1 MNAPPNPSMTDS
13 PPESL
18 MILFRII
25 SRGSWDV
32 LQGWHAA
39 LPGSYVER
47 VMEGTG
53 IFVLHVPAGGAKGIA
68 G

>member
-1 MNAPPNPSMTDS
+1 MTDS

-25 SRGSWDV
+25 SRRSWDN
-32 LQGWHAA
+32 LQSWPAA

-47 VMEGTG
+47 VMEGTD
-53 IFVLHVPAGGAKGIA
+53 IFVLHVPAGGAQGIA